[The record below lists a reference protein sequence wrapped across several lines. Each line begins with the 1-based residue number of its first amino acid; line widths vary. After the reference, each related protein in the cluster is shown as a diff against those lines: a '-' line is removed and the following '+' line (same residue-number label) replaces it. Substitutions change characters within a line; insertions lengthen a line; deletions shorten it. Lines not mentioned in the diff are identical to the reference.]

1 MELSKLYDLFLHHS
15 KIVTDTRK
23 IEPNT
28 LFFGLKG
35 STFNG
40 NTFAAQALAQG
51 AAFAVIDDPD
61 YQKDDRY
68 ILVDDVLSTLQAL
81 AAYHRDQLKIP
92 IIGITG
98 TNGKTTTKELI
109 FSVLIQKYNVY
120 ATQGNL
126 NNHIGVPLSLL
137 SIDVDKEIGII
148 EMGANHIGEIDFL
161 CRIAKPTVGLIT
173 NVGKAHLEGFGSF
186 EGVKKA
192 KGELYA
198 WLEDHEGVVFLQ
210 GDNDHLLSMINGRT
224 FRQVITYGPNKG
236 NDISG
241 ELLATSPTLSLSW
254 ESIKAFGCY
263 ADEVN
268 TQLTGAYNLENILAS
283 VALGLYFGLSV
294 TEINQGIATYMPTNN
309 RSQLTTTEKNK
320 IISDYYNAN
329 ASSMYAALENLDTL
343 PDQKKAVVLGDM
355 FELGKESANEHKRIV
370 AHAENMKLERC
381 IFIGKA
387 FFGVQQVA
395 MGANSEFYETIEA
408 AKEALSDRPITDTLI
423 LLKASRGM
431 AFEQLLPYL

>member
-1 MELSKLYDLFLHHS
+1 MELFKLYDLFLRYP

-35 STFNG
+35 ATFNG
-40 NTFAAQALAQG
+40 NAFAAQALDQG
-51 AAFAVIDDPD
+51 AAFAVIDDPA
-61 YQKDDRY
+61 YRQDDRY
-68 ILVDDVLSTLQAL
+68 ILVDDVLRTLQAL

-109 FSVLIQKYNVY
+109 FSVLSQKFNVY
-120 ATQGNL
+120 ATPGNL

-137 SIDVDKEIGII
+137 SIDADKEIGII
-148 EMGANHIGEIDFL
+148 EMGANHVGEINFL
-161 CRIAKPTVGLIT
+161 CHMAKPTVGLIT

-192 KGELYA
+192 KGELYN
-198 WLEDHEGVVFLQ
+198 WLEHREGVVFLQ

-224 FRQVITYGPNKG
+224 FGQVITYGPNKG

-241 ELLATSPTLSLSW
+241 ALLATSPTLSLSW
-254 ESIKAFGCY
+254 ESIKAFGCH

-268 TQLTGAYNLENILAS
+268 THLTGAYNLENILAS
-283 VALGLYFGLSV
+283 VAVGLYFGLSV
-294 TEINQGIATYMPTNN
+294 TEINRGIATYMPTNN
-309 RSQLTTTEKNK
+309 RSQLTTTEKN
-320 IISDYYNAN
+320 IVISDYYNAN
-329 ASSMYAALENLDTL
+329 ASSMCAALENLETL
-343 PDQKKAVVLGDM
+343 PNQKKGVILGDM
-355 FELGKESANEHKRIV
+355 FELGKESADEHARIIKHV
-370 AHAENMKLERC
+370 ANMDLDRR

-387 FFGVQQVA
+387 FCGVQQLTRA
-395 MGANSEFYETIEA
+395 HSEFYETIEA
-408 AKEALSDRPITDTLI
+408 AKEALSDRPITGMLI